1 MTREGVVLSFDGARR
16 GCGTGAVACVLSV
29 RDETGAFEKV
39 GHGGRVLRDTT
50 AIMAEREA
58 LLLTPKR
65 DLPFECAVENQD
77 TTRKHRLDQR
87 TPSVLGPDSMLV
99 TEGGWSGML
108 LSFAIWLCPRE
119 GLFAEAAE

>member
-16 GCGTGAVACVLSV
+16 RCGTFAAAWVLWV

-50 AIMAEREA
+50 AIKAERQA
-58 LLLTPKR
+58 LLLTQKR

-77 TTRKHRLDQR
+77 TEAQTGPTL
-87 TPSVLGPDSMLV
+87 SVPGPDSMLGAEV
-99 TEGGWSGML
+99 GWSGML